1 MILRD
6 ILGIVFLGFCGI
18 LNAQDLPH
26 PKHNL
31 RYHFL
36 HFDYPFNTKVDKNIT
51 KCISEKYHPI
61 GSDTFKFFL
70 KVEEQLGYD
79 TIRANGV
86 EFYMSPFYIQRHEVS
101 NKEYKDFLNDSNCA
115 QRKSQKISQQ
125 WLMPE
130 TNIWGSNVNYQ
141 DPENPYNKWYFAHQA
156 YNDYP
161 VVGVSQFQATEY
173 CNWLESKLN
182 ESLKSSI
189 PDGYR
194 IEVDLP
200 TAAEF
205 YASVDACILKP
216 TIEKRNKNTRFSSP
230 VFEYIF
236 EQAPANSLNY
246 KGSMTDR
253 MAVLQKNKMIP
264 MSVNQILPEGFPQ
277 VHHLLGNV
285 SEWTSTRAF
294 GHLYNHKDYIYT
306 TFGKIIPNLAETHK
320 QEVLNTYLREE
331 ASLKTHFAIKG
342 GSWSEDLFYLD
353 PTSVEFGRGDQKNAF
368 TGFRTVIRLKALKNK
383 DK

>member
-1 MILRD
+1 MKLFLRD
-6 ILGIVFLGFCGI
+6 IFFALTFAACAF

-31 RYHFL
+31 RYHFM
-36 HFDYPFNTKVDKNIT
+36 HFDHPFNTKVDKVVS
-51 KCISEKYHPI
+51 KCIADKYHPI

-79 TIRANGV
+79 TIRANGA

-101 NKEYKDFLNDSNCA
+101 NKEYKEFLNDSNSA
-115 QRKSQKISQQ
+115 QRKKSKLSQK
-125 WLMPE
+125 WLQPE
-130 TNIWGSNVNYQ
+130 TNLWGSDVNHQ
-141 DPENPYNKWYFAHQA
+141 EPDNPYNKWYFQHEA

-161 VVGVSQFQATEY
+161 VVGISQFQATEY
-173 CNWLESKLN
+173 CNWLESKYN
-182 ESLKSSI
+182 EAYKSSI
-189 PDGYR
+189 PQGYK

-216 TIEKRNKNTRFSSP
+216 TIEKRNKSTRFSSP

-236 EQAPANSLNY
+236 EQTAYNAINY
-246 KGSMTDR
+246 KGANTDR
-253 MAVLQKNKMIP
+253 MAILQKNRMIP
-264 MSVNQILPEGFPQ
+264 VSVNQNIPEGYPQ

-285 SEWTSTRAF
+285 NEWTSTRAW

-306 TFGKIIPNLAETHK
+306 TFGKIVPNFDEAHK
-320 QEVLNTYLREE
+320 PEVLATYLRDDQ
-331 ASLKTHFAIKG
+331 ALKTHFVKKG
-342 GSWSEDLFYLD
+342 GSWGEDLFYLD
-353 PTSVEFGRGDQKNAF
+353 PTSVEIERGDKKSAL
-368 TGFRTVIRLKALKNK
+368 TGFRTVIRLKRLVN
-383 DK
+383 